1 MAQDPSNL
9 ASFVASHGGDRSLKV
24 EESLG
29 EGYVRLRVAEAER
42 RQAKHD
48 IRWVEDAVIEML
60 RNARDAGAR
69 HIYLASSREGSVRTL
84 TMLDDAAG
92 IPRDMHERVFDAR
105 VTSKLDSVRLDRWG
119 VHGRGMALYSI
130 RENALS
136 ARVVD
141 SAPQRGSSI
150 QAVFD
155 VGSLQE
161 RSDQSSWPT
170 LVMDEEGN
178 RGFRGPRNII
188 RCCCEF
194 AQEDRACEVYLGSP
208 AEVVATARSNVRL
221 SVEGS
226 ALLFIDSLDE
236 LPVLERLKLAADAS
250 ELLQVSASL
259 GLDMSERTA
268 HRILAGQVAPVRS
281 VGAHFRRA
289 SRDARFPRK
298 VDLARDR
305 RGLRISPQDMGEF
318 ARTMERDFAFLADR
332 YYLNLASEP
341 KVRVSRGRVT
351 VTFEVDEGD

>member
-1 MAQDPSNL
+1 MAQDPSDL
-9 ASFVASHGGDRSLKV
+9 ARFVASHGGDRSLKV

-29 EGYVRLRVAEAER
+29 GGYVRLRVAEAER

-69 HIYLASSREGSVRTL
+69 HIYLASSREGSVRTI

-92 IPRDMHERVFDAR
+92 IPREMHERVFDAR
-105 VTSKLDSVRLDRWG
+105 VTSKLDSVHLDRWG

-141 SAPQRGSSI
+141 SAPQKGSSI

-155 VGSLQE
+155 VDSLQE
-161 RSDQSSWPT
+161 RSDQSTWPT
-170 LVMDEEGN
+170 LVEDEGGSL
-178 RGFRGPRNII
+178 GFRGPRNII
-188 RCCCEF
+188 RYCCEF
-194 AQEDRACEVYLGSP
+194 SQEDRGCELYLGSP
-208 AEVVATARSNVRL
+208 AEIVATARSNVRL

-226 ALLFIDSLDE
+226 ALLFIDSLDD
-236 LPVLERLKLAADAS
+236 LPVLERLKLAADAG
-250 ELLQVSASL
+250 ELLQVSSSL

-268 HRILAGQVAPVRS
+268 HRILAGQVTPVRS
-281 VGAHFRRA
+281 VASHFRKSRRA
-289 SRDARFPRK
+289 SRAGRK

-305 RGLRISPQDMGEF
+305 RGLRISPEDLGEF
-318 ARTMERDFAFLADR
+318 SRTMERDFAPLAQR
-332 YYLNLASEP
+332 YYLSLASEP
-341 KVRVSRGRVT
+341 RVRVSHGRVT